1 MEPLRSGAL
10 GPVTGQWR
18 GHLEG
23 SEERRGERN
32 EKRESDL
39 NEADTKNRGKSLDSK
54 QEREALESGVK
65 GGILRTMS

>member
-1 MEPLRSGAL
+1 M
-10 GPVTGQWR
+10 
-18 GHLEG
+18 EG

-39 NEADTKNRGKSLDSK
+39 NEADTKNRGKSLDPK
-54 QEREALESGVK
+54 QEREALESGLK